1 MKTNIKSLFLLPVLI
16 AALGLMPAS
25 RVAAQTFTTL
35 HSFAISDGAVP
46 YAGLMLSGNKLY
58 GTTAFGLN
66 PDDGSLEWNGGVFAV
81 NTDGTG
87 FTKLHGLGGDSLTL
101 ALLISSGNTLYGT
114 TALGGAIAR

>member
-25 RVAAQTFTTL
+25 RVAAQTFTTV

-58 GTTAFGLN
+58 GTTALS
-66 PDDGSLEWNGGVFAV
+66 GSSDAGTVFAMKS
-81 NTDGTG
+81 DGTG
-87 FTKLHGLGGDSLTL
+87 FTNLYSFTAGGTNSL
-101 ALLISSGNTLYGT
+101 AGC
-114 TALGGAIAR
+114 